1 MRRSWADIPWVPVYK
16 AFKHTIVTAY
26 RDSGMDIEDIVAQ
39 CRFRNDQMVDVYDQR
54 ADERRSGTVAVF
66 DEWVTKARSE
76 Q

>member
-1 MRRSWADIPWVPVYK
+1 M
-16 AFKHTIVTAY
+16 TAY

-54 ADERRSGTVAVF
+54 ADERRSGTVAVL
-66 DEWVTKARSE
+66 DEWVSKARSE